1 MACVVKMKALKSS
14 SEEESVGGGVG
25 WGGEGEGMGGGGNT
39 HKRPYMASSQGV
51 LALAFNRLHWPN
63 SLIQISGLGSPS
75 AWTRAEPC
83 GLYSHC
89 LQTAAAHSTGLFL

>member
-14 SEEESVGGGVG
+14 SEEESVGGDGGV
-25 WGGEGEGMGGGGNT
+25 GGNT

-63 SLIQISGLGSPS
+63 SLIQISGLVSPS
-75 AWTRAEPC
+75 AWTRVEPC
-83 GLYSHC
+83 GLWSHC